1 MERVIRLTEEVRHII
16 CTDASSVQGGS
27 IGGCLIAV
35 SNGAQVRK
43 YGTRVPGDL
52 IQTNVD
58 GRVHINLLETLAA
71 VFAMVEFRKEIENSS
86 VVLFNDN
93 NTTLISLL
101 KGCSKNPEAN
111 KLAWTFWKLVGAA
124 NCTIWIERV
133 NSAANPADILSRQ
146 VTTIGH
152 SDIFQQIRDAKR
164 AILL

>member
-27 IGGCLIAV
+27 FGGCLIAV
-35 SNGAQVRK
+35 SNGAQVTK

-58 GRVHINLLETLAA
+58 GGVHINLLETLAA

-101 KGCSKNPEAN
+101 KGCSKNPETDKWA
-111 KLAWTFWKLVGAA
+111 
-124 NCTIWIERV
+124 
-133 NSAANPADILSRQ
+133 
-146 VTTIGH
+146 
-152 SDIFQQIRDAKR
+152 
-164 AILL
+164 